1 MNTFTIN
8 EKEYKARPFD
18 FELVCDLEDMGI
30 EISEI
35 GQKQLSFIRAYFGIC
50 AGLSKKEAGKQIEA
64 HIANGGDFT
73 ELSNIISKEVE
84 KSDFFHSL
92 QKKTQTEI
100 TENKN

>member
-50 AGLSKKEAGKQIEA
+50 AGISKKEAGKQIEA
-64 HIANGGDFT
+64 HIVNGGDFA
-73 ELSNIISKEVE
+73 ELSNVISKEVE

-92 QKKTQTEI
+92 QQKVKTEI